1 MSEIPE
7 RIEREMFEI
16 RSRMAPDVRDL
27 RRHVEPRVVVQ
38 QTKEK
43 AKARLK
49 EVLSRLGRSIAES
62 ARRQARMAREAG
74 RKRDPALLTDA
85 VRSDPRP
92 MILLAVA
99 LAATAMAVRRLS
111 GGGAKR

>member
-1 MSEIPE
+1 VSEIPE

-16 RSRMAPDVRDL
+16 RSRMAPDLRDL

-49 EVLSRLGRSIAES
+49 ETLSRLGRSVAES
-62 ARRQARMAREAG
+62 ARRQALLAREAG
-74 RKRDPALLTDA
+74 RKRNPAVFTDA
-85 VRSDPRP
+85 VKSDPRP

-99 LAATAMAVRRLS
+99 LAAAAMVVRRIS
-111 GGGAKR
+111 GGGSGK